1 MSRARFQPT
10 RLSLCLLIGAALI
23 GSAFLGWRKNQP
35 DDDMQLVVYSG
46 RGEDLI
52 APLLTR
58 FEQDTG
64 IRVQVRYGQTAEMAA
79 TILEEGRNSPAD
91 VIFAQDAG
99 ALGALARAGRL
110 RVLPGD
116 LLDRVEPRFRSPR
129 GDWIGLSGRA
139 RVVVYNPE
147 RVRVED
153 LPADIHG
160 FCDPV
165 WRGRIGWAPANG
177 SYQAFVTALR
187 VTEGEEETR
196 AWLACMQANRPRV
209 YAKNT
214 PILTAVA
221 AGEIDVGLANHY
233 YLHQMIRQQGA
244 DFSVR
249 NHYLRSG
256 TLVNVAGVGI
266 IDRSRRRAVAERFIR
281 YLLDTD
287 AQAYFTEE
295 TFEYPLARGAEPA
308 PDLTPLRDIETP
320 DLDLGQLEDL
330 NGTLRLLQELGIL

>member
-1 MSRARFQPT
+1 MSRARFQLT
-10 RLSLCLLIGAALI
+10 RGSPCLLIIGVLI
-23 GSAFLGWRKNQP
+23 GSVWLGCGKGRV
-35 DDDMQLVVYSG
+35 DDTSPLVVYSG

-110 RVLPGD
+110 RPLPVN

-129 GDWIGLSGRA
+129 GDWVGISGRA
-139 RVVVYNPE
+139 RVVVYNPD

-153 LPADIHG
+153 LPRDIHG
-160 FCDPV
+160 FCDPA
-165 WRGRIGWAPANG
+165 WRGRVGWAPANG

-187 VTEGEEETR
+187 VTEGEQRTH

-233 YLHQMIRQQGA
+233 YLHQMIKQQGA
-244 DFSVR
+244 DFPVR
-249 NHYLRSG
+249 NHYLQSG
-256 TLVNVAGVGI
+256 TLINVAGVGL
-266 IDRSRRRAVAERFIR
+266 IDSSRQRDAAERFID
-281 YLLDTD
+281 YLLDAD
-287 AQAYFTEE
+287 AQAYFTHEI
-295 TFEYPLARGAEPA
+295 FEYPLARGAKPA

-330 NGTLRLLQELGIL
+330 DGTLRLLQELGIL